1 MRKLLSALAIA
12 TCCFFT
18 SSVNAQEKYVVPHQQ
33 VLPDNNGPILG
44 VQSFRTGNSLEVTGV
59 APYSAAARLGL
70 ERGDRILEI
79 NGRQVRNQYEL
90 TSSLRDAIYRYNGR
104 VRVLIDNVR
113 ARSGDYGAQRFVYAT
128 TYLDGYG
135 GGFDQSGGA
144 IYSTP

>member
-1 MRKLLSALAIA
+1 MRKLLSALAVA

-33 VLPDNNGPILG
+33 VMPDNNRPILG
-44 VQSFRTGNSLEVTGV
+44 VQSIRTGNSLEVTGV

-70 ERGDRILEI
+70 EPGDRILEI

-90 TSSLRDAIYRYNGR
+90 TSALSEAIYRHNGR

-113 ARSGDYGAQRFVYAT
+113 ARYGEYGVQRFVSAT

-135 GGFDQSGGA
+135 GGFDQGNGA